1 MKECQWPGQ
10 SGMMR
15 LYHDNEWCVLSNDDA
30 YIFEMLNL
38 EGAQAGLSWSIVL
51 AKREEYQKAFH
62 NFEID
67 YCSKLTEEE
76 LGNIRQQYNVI
87 KHPGK
92 LKAVRSNALAV
103 IEAQKEFGSLA
114 NFFWR
119 YVEFKPLVNEWQE
132 EGQIPA
138 KTELSEQISKDLKKR
153 GFKFVGPV
161 IIYSFMQA
169 IGMVDDHVRTCPFHS
184 ANRCAHEKDMQ

>member
-10 SGMMR
+10 SEMMR
-15 LYHDNEWCVLSNDDA
+15 LYHDNEWCVPSYDDA

-51 AKREEYQKAFH
+51 AKRENYQKAFH
-62 NFEID
+62 NFAID
-67 YCSKLTEEE
+67 YCSRITEEE
-76 LGNIRQQYNVI
+76 LENIRQQYNVI
-87 KHPGK
+87 KHPAK

-119 YVEFKPLVNEWQE
+119 YVEFKPLVNDWQA

-169 IGMVDDHVRTCPFHS
+169 IGMVDDHIRTCPFHS
-184 ANRCAHEKDMQ
+184 SNRCAYEKDMQ